1 MVQPQKYI
9 KTTLWTSK
17 IAFLCI
23 FLQPS
28 IGSLLKQTN
37 IFFCY
42 ASYRILCKKKCCG
55 LKVQRWF
62 HPLTLSLWLVCTA
75 RGPCLKWYLLGTPNF
90 TVPKHT
96 TRFKISTFHGMSRE
110 GWGGWGGTGWPCCGS
125 RGTASVPRACSLGCG
140 HGAPTGAGAVARWG
154 VQGAWAAAGSCAAG
168 LVGRNQALLRN
179 RRLEG
184 GKDVCDPILEMEP
197 RINIYLLNRWQQA
210 GRVHEQLEEESPDPS
225 VSDKPES
232 TKSRKMANS

>member
-1 MVQPQKYI
+1 MPPI
-9 KTTLWTSK
+9 E
-17 IAFLCI
+17 
-23 FLQPS
+23 
-28 IGSLLKQTN
+28 
-37 IFFCY
+37 FC
-42 ASYRILCKKKCCG
+42 AKKKCCG

-75 RGPCLKWYLLGTPNF
+75 RGPCLKWHLLGTPNF

-96 TRFKISTFHGMSRE
+96 SRFKISTFHGMSRE
-110 GWGGWGGTGWPCCGS
+110 GWGGWGGTGWPCCRS

-140 HGAPTGAGAVARWG
+140 HGAPTGAGAVDRWG

-168 LVGRNQALLRN
+168 LDGRNQAQLRN

-184 GKDVCDPILEMEP
+184 GKDVCDPVLEMEP